1 MKKFFQ
7 WLKSIYLFPLS
18 LVMGAMPSS
27 QGYPDFTRSGD
38 ARIPEVYSKV
48 YRKKL
53 YDKVLSANIT
63 TTDHTGELK
72 KVGDTVII
80 NTIPTVV
87 WEDWYKGKP
96 RNWQQAKSDPIIM
109 RVSRAND
116 FNVVQPVSDA
126 VQFWDKDW
134 LGTLATDAEKQIA
147 ITIDQT
153 MLASVYSSA
162 AAYNQGAT
170 AGMRTSGYNL
180 GVSGTPVGVSKGNV
194 INFFHNVMSCVASE
208 ANWDDEDCFCAVPT
222 WMRGLM
228 NVSDYKDESM
238 TGMPSS
244 LKGGKFGKVGKFQCY
259 ETNLY
264 TAIADG
270 GGKTCYPVIF
280 GTKSAIAFVSQLI
293 DTEFFPKLEATA
305 GAGLTGIQLWDFDVI
320 FPQAL
325 GVLYCYAIQPNY

>member
-1 MKKFFQ
+1 MFSFRN
-7 WLKSIYLFPLS
+7 WLKTIICAPLA
-18 LVMGAMPSS
+18 VFMGAIPSAS
-27 QGYPDFTRSGD
+27 GSPDFTRSGD

-53 YDKVLSANIT
+53 YDKVLAANIT
-63 TTDHTGELK
+63 NTDHTGELT

-80 NTIPTVV
+80 NTVPTVV

-96 RNWQQAKSDPIIM
+96 RNWQQAKSDPVIM
-109 RVSRAND
+109 RVNRARD

-126 VQFWDKDW
+126 KQFWDKDF
-134 LGTLATDAEKQIA
+134 LGTLADDSQKQIS
-147 ITIDQT
+147 TYIDRT

-162 AAYNQGAT
+162 ATYNQGAT
-170 AGMRTSGYNL
+170 AGMNTGMYNL
-180 GVSGTPVGVSKGNV
+180 GVTGTPVGVSKANV
-194 INFFHNVMSCVASE
+194 VNYFHNVMSCVASE
-208 ANWDDEDCFCAVPT
+208 ANWDDDDCFVAVPT

-238 TGMPSS
+238 TGQPSS
-244 LKGGKFGKVGKFQCY
+244 LRGGRFGKVGKFQCY

-264 TAIADG
+264 TSIADG
-270 GGKTCYPVIF
+270 SGKTCFPVIF
-280 GTKSAIAFVSQLI
+280 GTKDAIAFVSQLI

-305 GAGLTGIQLWDFDVI
+305 GAGLTGIQLFDWSVI

-325 GVLYCYAIQPNY
+325 GVLYCYAIQPN